1 MKKGLSKL
9 LICSQVMV
17 EAVVV
22 EKVNLGRTY
31 KSERRGPKTQLWT
44 ASI

>member
-9 LICSQVMV
+9 LICSQVTV

-22 EKVNLGRTY
+22 EKVNLGRIY
-31 KSERRGPKTQLWT
+31 RVREEDQRQLWT